1 MEAFRIPVGGF
12 RLRTPACPVYVT
24 GDAGGFADALTGEGI
39 YAALESGRLAGE
51 VAVDVACGRGR
62 HQAYYR
68 RLWRTVFADTALSY
82 VIARQ
87 FYRDLDRGM
96 GWLEHPLTW
105 RPLIEGTARGATFGE
120 SIAKGAAF
128 SARSWARSIPGLGP
142 ATRRVGH
149 AVLGMPSSGVYER
162 ISKFVTSVPG
172 NAC

>member
-1 MEAFRIPVGGF
+1 M
-12 RLRTPACPVYVT
+12 YVT

-39 YAALESGRLAGE
+39 YAALESGRIAGE

-68 RLWRTVFADTALSY
+68 RLWRTVLADTALSY
-82 VIARQ
+82 VIAKQ

-96 GWLEHPLTW
+96 GWLEHPLAW

-128 SARSWARSIPGLGP
+128 FARSWARSIPGLGP
-142 ATRRVGH
+142 AARRVSSQLRTSPLLQPGS
-149 AVLGMPSSGVYER
+149 AVTWSQ
-162 ISKFVTSVPG
+162 
-172 NAC
+172 